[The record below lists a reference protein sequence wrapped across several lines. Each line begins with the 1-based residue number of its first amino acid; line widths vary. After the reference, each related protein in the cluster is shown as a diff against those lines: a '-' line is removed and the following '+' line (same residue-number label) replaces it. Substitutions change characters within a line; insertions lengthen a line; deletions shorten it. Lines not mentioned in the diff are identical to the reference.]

1 MVDVVVISIV
11 VNSRS
16 ISSSSSSNS
25 SSSSFSSG
33 NVVNHKHVC
42 TVDSGYL
49 WIHAATMIYDLGL

>member
-16 ISSSSSSNS
+16 ISSSSSNS

-42 TVDSGYL
+42 TVDSCYL
-49 WIHAATMIYDLGL
+49 WIHAATNDI

>member
-16 ISSSSSSNS
+16 ISSSSSNS

>member
-16 ISSSSSSNS
+16 ISSSSSNS
-25 SSSSFSSG
+25 SNFSSG

>member
-16 ISSSSSSNS
+16 ISSSSSN
-25 SSSSFSSG
+25 SSSFSSG

>member
-16 ISSSSSSNS
+16 ISSSS

>member
-16 ISSSSSSNS
+16 ISSSSSNS
-25 SSSSFSSG
+25 STFSSG

>member
-16 ISSSSSSNS
+16 ISSSSSNS

-49 WIHAATMIYDLGL
+49 WIHAATIIYDLGL

>member
-16 ISSSSSSNS
+16 ISSSSNS

>member
-16 ISSSSSSNS
+16 ISSSSSN